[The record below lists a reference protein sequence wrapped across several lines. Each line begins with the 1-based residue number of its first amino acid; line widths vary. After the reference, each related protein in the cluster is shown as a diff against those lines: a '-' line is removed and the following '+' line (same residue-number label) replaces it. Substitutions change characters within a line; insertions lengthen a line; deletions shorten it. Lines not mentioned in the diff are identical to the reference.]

1 MGEIN
6 PLEACTTSA
15 GICSLHENI
24 EKYSN
29 VLNPGVM
36 YTFFVIQMFLQRN
49 EIVTQEEANGSYGPV
64 SFMYI
69 YESAKATTP

>member
-1 MGEIN
+1 M
-6 PLEACTTSA
+6 LFRS
-15 GICSLHENI
+15 ENI

-36 YTFFVIQMFLQRN
+36 FALFVIQMFLQRN
-49 EIVTQEEANGSYGPV
+49 EIVTHEEADGSYGPV

-69 YESAKATTP
+69 YGSAKATTP